1 MQKLYLIDGTAL
13 IFRSYFAFIRT
24 PLYNSKGMNT
34 GAILGTVNI
43 FLKLLDKFEPDHIA
57 ISFDRKGKTFRN
69 ELDENYKAN
78 RPPAPDELV
87 EQIEPIKRF
96 FELIGL
102 KEISCEGYEA
112 DDVLATL
119 AEQYKNDYEVI
130 IVSGDK
136 DFAQL
141 VDDNVKLYDPSK
153 DMMYD
158 REAVQEKYGL
168 TPEQFIDYL
177 AIVGDTA
184 DNIPG
189 IKGVGPK
196 GAEKLLGEY
205 GNLETIYDNVEN
217 IKAKGMR
224 NKVAESKE
232 SAFMSRTLATI
243 IRDVDVSTN
252 VDNLKFSREHMS
264 AAIPHLTEFEISSV
278 VKRLTPKTTAPKVT
292 APPVA
297 KPKPTSAKPKKDD
310 HSDEFDF
317 GLDDNETSTDT
328 FYETELEVT
337 TEFEAILI
345 DSNEKFEAMLKDISR
360 FEVLAIDTE
369 TTSLDPLLADLVGIS
384 ICGEEAKAYYISIAH
399 QMADNVELKYAL
411 DNLEK
416 ALAGKTLIAHNVK
429 YDYMIFKHQGWTIE
443 NELFD
448 TMIADYLVNP
458 TLRHSLDSCSQREFG
473 YAMKPIKEL
482 IGSGKK
488 QITFDLVPADEA
500 SFYAAEDAWI
510 TFKLHKIMAD
520 KLLKSGLY
528 QLFSQLEMP
537 LFKVLAQIEENG
549 VYIDAQLLSVIS
561 KRNQKRMAEITERI
575 YEIAGYQFNLNST
588 KQLGKLLFE
597 DLGIPAVKKTKTG
610 YSTDVSVL
618 EKLAMDHEIARKMLD
633 YRQITKLEST
643 YVSALPL
650 LINPKTGRV
659 HSSFNQ
665 TVASTGR
672 LSSNNP
678 NLQNIPIRS
687 EMGKE
692 IRTAFC
698 AKDEDHII
706 VAADYSQIELRLL
719 AILSND
725 ESLVTA
731 FQNKMDIHSQT
742 ASIIYEV
749 PIKEVTSDQRRYA
762 KIINFGLLYGMG
774 PFRISNELNI
784 SRKEAAEFI
793 ENYFNK
799 FPTIKD
805 YIQTSIESATKKGYA
820 ETIMGRKLYLPE
832 LNSSNKMRIAEA
844 QRIATN
850 MPIQGS
856 AADIIKLAMIN
867 LHEKLKDEEGITMMI
882 QVHDELVFE
891 VHKDRL
897 DFAKELITTEMENAL
912 PEDFPSQVPLV
923 VDVGIGK
930 NWFEAH

>member
-1 MQKLYLIDGTAL
+1 MQKLYLIDGTAM
-13 IFRSYFAFIRT
+13 IFRSYFAFIRN

-34 GAILGTVNI
+34 GAIFGTVNI
-43 FLKLLDKFEPDHIA
+43 FLKFLDKFKPDHIA
-57 ISFDRKGKTFRN
+57 ISFDRKGKTFRH
-69 ELDENYKAN
+69 ELDETYKAN

-87 EQIEPIKRF
+87 QQIEPIKKF

-119 AEQYKNDYEVI
+119 AEQYKQDYEVI

-153 DMMYD
+153 DVMLD
-158 REAVQEKYGL
+158 RAAIQKKYGL

-177 AIVGDTA
+177 AIVGDSA

-205 GNLETIYDNVEN
+205 GDLETIYENVEN

-224 NKVAESKE
+224 TKVAEAQE
-232 SAFMSRTLATI
+232 SAFLSRTLATI

-252 VDNLKFSREHMS
+252 VDNLKFSREHM
-264 AAIPHLTEFEISSV
+264 AAAVPHLNELEISSIA
-278 VKRLTPKTTAPKVT
+278 KRLIPKSAAKPVPQKVITPKPQT
-292 APPVA
+292 A
-297 KPKPTSAKPKKDD
+297 KPRKDD

-317 GLDDNETSTDT
+317 GLDDNETSTKPIEDT
-328 FYETELEVT
+328 VIEVA
-337 TEFEAILI
+337 TEFEAILV
-345 DSNEKFEAMLKDISR
+345 DNNDKFKAMLKDISR

-369 TTSLDPLLADLVGIS
+369 TTSLDPLLAELVGIS

-399 QMADNVELKYAL
+399 QMADNMELNFAL
-411 DNLEK
+411 DSLEK
-416 ALAGKTLIAHNVK
+416 ALTGKTLIAHNVK

-443 NELFD
+443 NKLFD

-473 YAMKPIKEL
+473 YEMKPIKEL
-482 IGSGKK
+482 IGTGKK

-500 SFYAAEDAWI
+500 CFYAAEDAWI
-510 TFKLHKIMAD
+510 TFKLHKIMQD
-520 KLLKSGLY
+520 KLLKSGLF

-537 LFKVLAQIEENG
+537 LFKVLANIEENG

-597 DLGIPAVKKTKTG
+597 DLEIPPVKKTKTG

-698 AKDEDHII
+698 AKDDDHII
-706 VAADYSQIELRLL
+706 LAADYSQIELRLL

-731 FQNKMDIHSQT
+731 FQNKLDIHSQT

-749 PIKEVTSDQRRYA
+749 PKEEVTSDQRRYA

-793 ENYFNK
+793 ENYFSK

-805 YIQTSIESATKKGYA
+805 YIQASIDSATRKGYA

-832 LNSSNKMRIAEA
+832 LNSTNKMRIAEA
-844 QRIATN
+844 QRVATN

-867 LHEKLKDEEGITMMI
+867 LHEKLKGEEGITMMI

-912 PEDFPSQVPLV
+912 PEDFPSEVPLV